1 MRSSSLRYSWLAV
14 PREGTS
20 YWMWK
25 EKEKKRKAKKERK
38 RKKKKKSVNMLR
50 SPYLKDEDA
59 NIVATLENK
68 LAMD

>member
-20 YWMWK
+20 YWMRNR
-25 EKEKKRKAKKERK
+25 KEKKRKE
-38 RKKKKKSVNMLR
+38 KKKKKSVNMLR

-59 NIVATLENK
+59 NIVAALENK

>member
-20 YWMWK
+20 YWMQL
-25 EKEKKRKAKKERK
+25 EKEKKRKEKK

-59 NIVATLENK
+59 NIVAALENK